1 MCGFESRPSHQQIF
15 LQDLFMTSTTETTS
29 SASALER
36 RIQISVPMAEVEQEV
51 QKRLQRIS
59 KTAKMPGFRP
69 GKVPMKVVAQSYGAQ
84 AQSEAIGDVVSRAYS
99 NAVVEQKLRVAG
111 PPAIEPVT
119 KEGQSDQALFF
130 EAVVEVYPE
139 IAVPALA
146 GVEIKK
152 TVCDITEADVD
163 RTLDTLRQQRTSFE
177 SVERASQK
185 GDRVTIDFKGEIDG
199 VAFAGGSS
207 ENFAFVLGDGSMLKE
222 FDEAAVGMKATE
234 SKTFPMQFP
243 DDYHGKEVA
252 GKLAMFTITLRDVAA
267 PKVPEL
273 DDAFAKTM
281 GIESGDMSKLRDD
294 VRRNLSRE
302 VSNRC
307 KAKTKSSV
315 MDALMLSATFDVPK
329 ALVSGEAERL
339 ADATRQD
346 LQSRGMN
353 VKDAPIPPELFNE
366 QAIKRVKLG
375 LLVGEIVKA
384 QSLQPQE
391 AQIKALVEEMASAY
405 ENPEQFVNWYMSQ
418 DKHRAEAEAVV
429 IEDNV
434 VAWALSVA
442 KVVDTPVTVEG
453 LMADNTAK

>member
-1 MCGFESRPSHQQIF
+1 
-15 LQDLFMTSTTETTS
+15 MTSTTETTS

-418 DKHRAEAEAVV
+418 GKHRAEAEAVV

>member
-1 MCGFESRPSHQQIF
+1 
-15 LQDLFMTSTTETTS
+15 
-29 SASALER
+29 
-36 RIQISVPMAEVEQEV
+36 
-51 QKRLQRIS
+51 
-59 KTAKMPGFRP
+59 
-69 GKVPMKVVAQSYGAQ
+69 
-84 AQSEAIGDVVSRAYS
+84 VSRAYS

-234 SKTFPMQFP
+234 SKTFHMQFP

-252 GKLAMFTITLRDVAA
+252 GKLAMFTITLREVAA

-315 MDALMLSATFDVPK
+315 MDALMQSAAFDVPK

-418 DKHRAEAEAVV
+418 GKHRAEAEAVV

-434 VAWALSVA
+434 VTWALSVA